1 LNGALSYG
9 LDSAGN
15 RLSRTSTLAAL
26 GAQSFTYNA
35 NDEISGDTFDA
46 NGNTT
51 ASGGHTFAYD
61 FENRLI
67 SKDAGAVAVQYDCD
81 GNRLAKTVGGVIT
94 RYLVD
99 ELNPTGY
106 LEVLEDVVGG
116 AVQARY
122 TYGTRIVSETRNVSS
137 TPATSFYGYDAHG
150 NVTFLTDA
158 TGAVTDSYDLDAWGI
173 LVATTGSTPNSR
185 LYAGEEL
192 DPDLGL
198 LNLRARQY
206 KPETGR
212 FLTIDPLDAA
222 KGAAPNNR
230 LPADVIATV
239 TQPHFRAIL
248 EIAPELSPLNDRL
261 LTPGVLNRYLY
272 ANGDSVNGLDPSG
285 RLSATEYAVLQA
297 LAQALVSELLADFV
311 PMTDTQKR
319 CMRWGAN
326 FGGGAIGVVVGKLT
340 GFVYWMYMTLLCY
353 LGGLP
358 W

>member
-1 LNGALSYG
+1 M
-9 LDSAGN
+9 
-15 RLSRTSTLAAL
+15 
-26 GAQSFTYNA
+26 
-35 NDEISGDTFDA
+35 
-46 NGNTT
+46 
-51 ASGGHTFAYD
+51 
-61 FENRLI
+61 
-67 SKDAGAVAVQYDCD
+67 
-81 GNRLAKTVGGVIT
+81 
-94 RYLVD
+94 
-99 ELNPTGY
+99 
-106 LEVLEDVVGG
+106 
-116 AVQARY
+116 
-122 TYGTRIVSETRNVSS
+122 
-137 TPATSFYGYDAHG
+137 
-150 NVTFLTDA
+150 TFLTDA

-206 KPETGR
+206 KPGTGR